1 MNANEQ
7 DSWADEVNDAPD
19 ERFEGQYT
27 EVDGEPVPPRRRHGS
42 YVTDDDADAAESD
55 AEGSYTDVNDEGP
68 QRHASER
75 HGKYVRDDQ

>member
-7 DSWADEVNDAPD
+7 DSWADEVNDAPA

-27 EVDGEPVPPRRRHGS
+27 EVDGEQVPPRHRHGS
-42 YVTDDDADAAESD
+42 YVTDADADESD
-55 AEGSYTDVNDEGP
+55 AEGSYTDVNGEGP

-75 HGKYVRDDQ
+75 HGKYVREDQ